1 MPSRRAFLNR
11 LALAVPAAGLRQ
23 AAPVASTGCSV
34 NARVSLDGLWLS
46 HAPPE
51 SRRRRKSMRAGW
63 PPLLQPGQET
73 SVTIPFQEKT
83 TVRVQLDLMRPTAF
97 SAHTVSHSFSHKM
110 EWRP

>member
-1 MPSRRAFLNR
+1 MSSRRAFLNR
-11 LALAVPAAGLRQ
+11 LALAVPAAGLSQ
-23 AAPVASTGCSV
+23 AAPVASAGCSV
-34 NARVSLDGLWLS
+34 NARVSLGLWLS

-83 TVRVQLDLMRPTAF
+83 PMRVQVDLMRPAGF
-97 SAHTVSHSFSHKM
+97 SAHTASHSFSHKM